1 METNRI
7 RLVLTS
13 CLLVLVVTA
22 GCVGADDVL
31 DGDGPSPEDDSAIG
45 DADEVDAADST
56 ASPAGTYSG
65 APADRDLIRTATI
78 DLRVESYE
86 SARLSIVNVAREN
99 GGYVSDSDVRL
110 HRSPAGNWTS
120 GVIVVRVPASNFD
133 ATFES
138 MNEAGIVA
146 SATVESADVT
156 EQLVDIDARLTTLEA
171 QRDRLRELYD
181 QANET
186 DELLRIEDRI
196 TEVQTEIERLRATQ
210 RSLEDR
216 VAYAT
221 ITVELTEPT
230 PDEPADPAAEMAW
243 YDVGPLTAFMSS
255 VDGVRVVL
263 RALAVGGAY
272 AAPFVLAFVV
282 PVAGVAYVVNRLR

>member
-1 METNRI
+1 MQTNRT

-22 GCVGADDVL
+22 GCVGADDVI
-31 DGDGPSPEDDSAIG
+31 DGDEPSPEDDAMLG
-45 DADEVDAADST
+45 DTAEVDAADST
-56 ASPAGTYSG
+56 ASPAGVYSG
-65 APADRDLIRTATI
+65 APADRDLIRTAQI

-99 GGYVSDSDVRL
+99 GGYVSDADEQL

-120 GVIVVRVPASNFD
+120 GVIVVRVPTSNFD
-133 ATFES
+133 ATVES
-138 MNEAGIVA
+138 MNESGIVT
-146 SATVESADVT
+146 SATIESEDVT
-156 EQLVDIDARLTTLEA
+156 DQLVDIDARLTTLEA
-171 QRDRLRELYD
+171 QRDRLRDLYD

-186 DELLRIEDRI
+186 DELLRIEERI
-196 TEVQTEIERLRATQ
+196 TEVQTEIERLQATQ

-216 VAYAT
+216 VSYAT
-221 ITVELTEPT
+221 VTVELTEPA
-230 PDEPADPAAEMAW
+230 PDEPADPAAEKAW

-255 VDGVRVVL
+255 VDGVGVVL

-272 AAPFVLAFVV
+272 AAPFVLTFAL